1 MDALAQATARRL
13 QSNRTYPRVAS
24 SGPGRGAG
32 SATSGRW
39 SPPNR
44 WLLQSPEEHA
54 IASEIL
60 VILVL
65 VLVNGVLAGAE
76 IAVVALRR
84 TRIRE
89 LVERGSGAA
98 RAVQTLR
105 ERPERFLATVQI
117 GITVVGATA
126 GAFGG
131 ATFAEDLE
139 PLVEAVPWLAPQARE
154 ISIGLV
160 VSLVSYLSLVLGELV
175 PKSLALKASER
186 YALLIG
192 RPLVWLSSAARPLVW
207 FLTQSSNAVLKL
219 FGDRTSFM
227 EGRLSSEELQELVD
241 EATRAGTVHPDAAE
255 IASRA
260 LEFQE
265 LVAADVMVPRS
276 QVVALRRDATP
287 DEIRALLLEKTHSRF
302 PVYAGDVDHVVGYIH
317 MKDVLA
323 IAWEE
328 KLFVLEDLLR
338 PAHFVPDSKKAVE
351 LLAEMRGQRVPLVV
365 VVDERGSMAGIVTL
379 EDLLE
384 ELVGEIFSEHA
395 PHAPERF
402 RREPDGSVV
411 VLGTVAVRDV
421 NRELGFAL
429 PDDGEWTTLAGL
441 CLALAGRI
449 PRAGDQVTTHNGFRL
464 EVVDASPRRV
474 RAVRVRPPA
483 TSHSE

>member
-1 MDALAQATARRL
+1 
-13 QSNRTYPRVAS
+13 
-24 SGPGRGAG
+24 
-32 SATSGRW
+32 
-39 SPPNR
+39 
-44 WLLQSPEEHA
+44 
-54 IASEIL
+54 
-60 VILVL
+60 
-65 VLVNGVLAGAE
+65 VNGVLAGAE

-89 LVERGSGAA
+89 LVESGSGSA
-98 RAVQTLR
+98 RAVEALR
-105 ERPERFLATVQI
+105 EQPERFLATVQI

-139 PLVEAVPWLAPQARE
+139 PFVARVPWLAPHARE

-186 YALLIG
+186 YALLIA
-192 RPLVWLSSAARPLVW
+192 RPLVWLSNAARPFVW
-207 FLTQSSNAVLKL
+207 FLTLSSNAVLRL

-227 EGRLSSEELQELVD
+227 EARLSTEELQDLVGQ
-241 EATRAGTVHPDAAE
+241 ATRAGTVHPDAAE

-260 LEFQE
+260 LEFQH

-276 QVVALRRDATP
+276 QVVALPRNASP
-287 DEIRALLLEKTHSRF
+287 EEIRALLLEKSHSRF
-302 PVYAGDVDHVVGYIH
+302 PVYEGDVDHVVGYIH
-317 MKDVLA
+317 LKDVLA
-323 IAWEE
+323 LAWEE

-338 PAHFVPDSKKAVE
+338 PPHFVPDSKQAVE
-351 LLAEMRGQRVPLVV
+351 LLAEMRGARLPLVM

-379 EDLLE
+379 EDLVE

-395 PHAPERF
+395 HQAPERF

-411 VLGTVAVRDV
+411 VLGNVPVRDV
-421 NRELGFAL
+421 NRELGFEL
-429 PDDGEWTTLAGL
+429 PDDGDWATLAGL

-449 PRAGDQVTTHNGFRL
+449 PRAGDQLSTRNGYRL
-464 EVVDASPRRV
+464 EVVDATPRRV
-474 RAVRVRPPA
+474 RSVRVRPPA
-483 TSHSE
+483 PASSE

>member
-1 MDALAQATARRL
+1 
-13 QSNRTYPRVAS
+13 
-24 SGPGRGAG
+24 
-32 SATSGRW
+32 
-39 SPPNR
+39 
-44 WLLQSPEEHA
+44 
-54 IASEIL
+54 
-60 VILVL
+60 
-65 VLVNGVLAGAE
+65 VLAGAE
-76 IAVVALRR
+76 IAVVALRK

-89 LVERGSGAA
+89 LVEAGSGSA
-98 RAVQTLR
+98 RAVQALR
-105 ERPERFLATVQI
+105 EQPERFLATVQI

-139 PLVEAVPWLAPQARE
+139 PLVERVPALAPHARE

-192 RPLVWLSSAARPLVW
+192 RPLVWLSNAARPFVW
-207 FLTQSSNAVLKL
+207 FLTLSSNAVLRL

-227 EGRLSSEELQELVD
+227 EGRLSAEELQDLVG

-265 LVAADVMVPRS
+265 LTAADVMVPRH
-276 QVVALRRDATP
+276 QVVALPRNASSE
-287 DEIRALLLEKTHSRF
+287 EIRALLLEKSHSRF
-302 PVYAGDVDHVVGYIH
+302 PVYEGDVDHVVGYIH
-317 MKDVLA
+317 LKDVLA
-323 IAWEE
+323 LAWEE

-338 PAHFVPDSKKAVE
+338 PPHFVPDSKQAVE
-351 LLAEMRGQRVPLVV
+351 LLAEMRRQRLPLVM

-379 EDLLE
+379 EDLVE

-395 PHAPERF
+395 HQAPERF

-411 VLGTVAVRDV
+411 VLGNVPVRDV
-421 NRELGFAL
+421 NRELGFEL
-429 PDDGEWTTLAGL
+429 PDDGDWATLAGL
-441 CLALAGRI
+441 CLSLAGRI
-449 PRAGDQVTTHNGFRL
+449 PKVGDQLRTANGYRL
-464 EVVDASPRRV
+464 EVVDATPRRV
-474 RAVRVRPPA
+474 RSVRVHPPA
-483 TSHSE
+483 PASSE